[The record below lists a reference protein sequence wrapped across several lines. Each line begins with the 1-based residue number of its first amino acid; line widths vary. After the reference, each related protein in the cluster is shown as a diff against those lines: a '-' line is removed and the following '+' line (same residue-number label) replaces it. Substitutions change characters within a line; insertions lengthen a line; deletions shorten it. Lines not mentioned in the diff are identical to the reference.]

1 MPNPNEFE
9 PYIRAWQKR
18 FKERRQEK
26 AELARKARREALA
39 IAEMLA
45 DRFEVEAVYLIGSA
59 LDDERFDETSDLD
72 LAVRGLNPLR
82 YWEAMAVAEELT
94 RLPFDLIDLGTA
106 GESMRHRVEEE
117 GLVLYDRGGTA
128 APEP

>member
-1 MPNPNEFE
+1 MPDANEFE
-9 PYIRAWQKR
+9 PYIRAWRER
-18 FKERRQEK
+18 FRQRRQEK

-45 DRFEVEAVYLIGSA
+45 DRFGVEAVYLIGSA

-82 YWEAMAVAEELT
+82 YWEAMAAAEELT

-106 GESMRHRVEEE
+106 GESMRSAYVVT
-117 GLVLYDRGGTA
+117 LA
-128 APEP
+128 AGDPQKT